1 MRQYIN
7 IGSHLPT
14 DSIIIFILHC
24 KGTTLLNTKQEKS
37 IEFRLK
43 QHNKGKIG
51 EVNHYFSS
59 KYNEKGFK

>member
-1 MRQYIN
+1 MSQYIN

-24 KGTTLLNTKQEKS
+24 KCITLLNTKQEKS

-43 QHNKGKIG
+43 QHNKGNLG
-51 EVNHYFSS
+51 EVNHYFSL
-59 KYNEKGFK
+59 KYNEKGFE